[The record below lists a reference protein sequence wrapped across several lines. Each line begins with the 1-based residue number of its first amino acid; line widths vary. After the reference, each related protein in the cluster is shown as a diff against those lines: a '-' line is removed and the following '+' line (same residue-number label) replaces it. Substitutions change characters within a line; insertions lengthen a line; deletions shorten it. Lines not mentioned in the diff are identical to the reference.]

1 MYITVDLATWIRDGR
16 LSRWDRPQPV
26 DAEVYPLQAVIFDL
40 DALADVDG
48 EPRAGL
54 VDLAMSLFG
63 AGVWVAVVG
72 ADTRDRLQ
80 PRVREL
86 LGDGMAETIVS
97 ADDLTGPA
105 GDTELYRLV
114 LWELGIVAGEALVIT
129 GSERGGRA
137 AAAAGLPV
145 VTAVAPVSYDGLSAD
160 GCRRLQA
167 QLVVG
172 RLSCR
177 AAS

>member
-1 MYITVDLATWIRDGR
+1 MTADLATWTRDGR
-16 LSRWDRPQPV
+16 TFWWDRDQLPQA

-40 DALADVDG
+40 DALADADG
-48 EPRAGL
+48 EPRSGV

-63 AGVWVAVVG
+63 AGIWVAVVSAG
-72 ADTRDRLQ
+72 TRDWVQ

-86 LGDGMAETIVS
+86 LGDGMAETIVC

-105 GDTELYRLV
+105 GDAELYRLV
-114 LWELGIVAGEALVIT
+114 LWELGIVAGEALVIA

-145 VTAVAPVSYDGLSAD
+145 VTADDSVAYDGLLAG

-167 QLVVG
+167 QLVVD
-172 RLSCR
+172 RFNCR